1 MTTIDRPTREALHA
15 GLVLDL
21 SGLSNV
27 WSLLDQNRAGEARQL
42 REHFEQDWRLLDDL
56 GWEARDPR
64 QSFELTM
71 PPGQLAQ
78 VVRRLHQQALVC
90 LRATAEAL
98 SDCPTA
104 ASRLR
109 TSADLDRWRHRLEAQ
124 VDDELDLHSACVG
137 ILKRLEAV
145 GRGARRVA
153 STATS
158 RSASGPSLS

>member
-1 MTTIDRPTREALHA
+1 LTTIDRPTREALHA

-21 SGLSNV
+21 SGLSGV
-27 WSLLDQNRAGEARQL
+27 WTLLDQDRAGEARRL
-42 REHFEQDWRLLDDL
+42 RERFEQDWRLLDDL
-56 GWEARDPR
+56 GWEAADPR

-78 VVRRLHQQALVC
+78 VVRRLHQQALAC

-98 SDCPTA
+98 SDCSTA
-104 ASRLR
+104 SSRRR
-109 TSADLDRWRHRLEAQ
+109 TSADLERRRDRLEAQ

-153 STATS
+153 S
-158 RSASGPSLS
+158 SAAAGPPGHSLS

>member
-15 GLVLDL
+15 GIVLDL

-27 WSLLDQNRAGEARQL
+27 WALLDQNRAGEARQL
-42 REHFEQDWRLLDDL
+42 RERFEQDWRLLDDL
-56 GWEARDPR
+56 GWESTDPR

-78 VVRRLHQQALVC
+78 VVRRLHQQALAC

-98 SDCPTA
+98 SDCPTS
-104 ASRLR
+104 ASRR
-109 TSADLDRWRHRLEAQ
+109 RASADLERRRHRLEAQ

-145 GRGARRVA
+145 GRGARRMA
-153 STATS
+153 GSATS
-158 RSASGPSLS
+158 RSPSGPQRR